1 MDPST
6 RISDREEN
14 DLAAQGIWESEG
26 GNPGRLQK
34 LPGDKIEE
42 LASGEA
48 HASDPP
54 IAPLTEV
61 KNKVSLPAS
70 RQGKIFQILDQ
81 GDSPTLA
88 GRELP
93 GNPEALSPNDDD
105 TCLKT
110 NSACI

>member
-6 RISDREEN
+6 AISDREGN

-34 LPGDKIEE
+34 LPSDKKEE

-48 HASDPP
+48 HASDASM
-54 IAPLTEV
+54 APLAEA
-61 KNKVSLPAS
+61 KEKVSLPAS

-81 GDSPTLA
+81 RDSPTLA

-93 GNPEALSPNDDD
+93 GNAEAL
-105 TCLKT
+105 
-110 NSACI
+110 

>member
-1 MDPST
+1 MHSST
-6 RISDREEN
+6 PISDREEN
-14 DLAAQGIWESEG
+14 DLTAQGIWESEG

-34 LPGDKIEE
+34 LPSDKIEE

-48 HASDPP
+48 HASEPP
-54 IAPLTEV
+54 LAPLTEE
-61 KNKVSLPAS
+61 KDKVSLPAS

-93 GNPEALSPNDDD
+93 GNAEALSPNENDALSQD
-105 TCLKT
+105 
-110 NSACI
+110 

>member
-6 RISDREEN
+6 RLSDRKEN
-14 DLAAQGIWESEG
+14 DLAAQGIWETEG

-34 LPGDKIEE
+34 LPSDKKEE

-48 HASDPP
+48 HASDASM
-54 IAPLTEV
+54 APLAEV
-61 KNKVSLPAS
+61 KEKVSLPAS

-81 GDSPTLA
+81 RDSPTLA

-93 GNPEALSPNDDD
+93 GNAEAL
-105 TCLKT
+105 
-110 NSACI
+110 